1 MSPFAELIEKGVLCP
16 RAARL
21 RVLYVCTGNSCR
33 SQMAEG
39 WTRALLGNLIEPHS
53 AGVELHGLDSG
64 AVTAMAEAG
73 VDISRNR
80 PRPLD
85 ELRLNSF
92 DCIVTLSDRARAGV
106 ALSGYSGAT
115 IHQSFAASPKT
126 GDSEPLEYYRRVRDD
141 LRQFILNVCIR
152 ILSGRI

>member
-64 AVTAMAEAG
+64 AVF
-73 VDISRNR
+73 S
-80 PRPLD
+80 
-85 ELRLNSF
+85 S
-92 DCIVTLSDRARAGV
+92 
-106 ALSGYSGAT
+106 
-115 IHQSFAASPKT
+115 AA
-126 GDSEPLEYYRRVRDD
+126 V
-141 LRQFILNVCIR
+141 
-152 ILSGRI
+152 